1 MLFRSQSPKP
11 VHAPRLPL
19 ANCEAASAP
28 PASSSRTPSTN
39 AVAEVF
45 SKSVTITA
53 LKSVLDYP
61 FTCARDSFNQII
73 EEQEMTGQTR
83 DILLGNLT
91 EKELTSINSE
101 KLIDARDKMRD
112 VEDII
117 LREFRIIELTEIL
130 INKLKLIGYNIEE
143 IKQENWETPKGFI
156 ASINKFD

>member
-1 MLFRSQSPKP
+1 M
-11 VHAPRLPL
+11 
-19 ANCEAASAP
+19 
-28 PASSSRTPSTN
+28 
-39 AVAEVF
+39 
-45 SKSVTITA
+45 
-53 LKSVLDYP
+53 LDYP

-83 DILLGNLT
+83 DILLGNLS
-91 EKELTSINSE
+91 EKELTNINSE
-101 KLIDARDKMRD
+101 KLIDARHKMRD
-112 VEDII
+112 IEDII